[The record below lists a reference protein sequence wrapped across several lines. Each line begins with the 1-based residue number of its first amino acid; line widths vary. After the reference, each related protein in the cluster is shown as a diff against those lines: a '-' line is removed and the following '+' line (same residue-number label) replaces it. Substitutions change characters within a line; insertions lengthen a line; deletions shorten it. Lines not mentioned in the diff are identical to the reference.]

1 VRERDDSSYALCLS
15 HGGSVKHYKV
25 DVTPSGEFAI
35 QDGQRFPSIM
45 SLISHYTLFSDGLWC
60 PLTEACVRPDC
71 HLAAKPTT
79 TASRAEQRRSFAAT
93 TTTTARTGILNRL
106 VASITPQQAM
116 ERSRTM
122 PRLRAPSRLS
132 CSSPPPQ
139 QPHHHHHHLPAAS
152 TGATIGCH
160 HSPSGAHTSSGGG
173 RRSATGSRLHK
184 ASSFDHLLPG
194 FISYLFSG
202 DGDRKTLRRK
212 SSGGKRLPEMEQTLP
227 RRVPSVPSEYS
238 CERPVPA
245 PRHSLARRDYQE
257 DPVYANRQALLRRA
271 AAAAAAAAASAESG
285 PAAPVSD
292 EAPLVEEKPTQEE

>member
-1 VRERDDSSYALCLS
+1 RRWSDRGPCLGFE
-15 HGGSVKHYKV
+15 H
-25 DVTPSGEFAI
+25 
-35 QDGQRFPSIM
+35 
-45 SLISHYTLFSDGLWC
+45 
-60 PLTEACVRPDC
+60 RPGC
-71 HLAAKPTT
+71 HA
-79 TASRAEQRRSFAAT
+79 RRH
-93 TTTTARTGILNRL
+93 
-106 VASITPQQAM
+106 
-116 ERSRTM
+116 
-122 PRLRAPSRLS
+122 
-132 CSSPPPQ
+132 PPQ
-139 QPHHHHHHLPAAS
+139 HQHHLPAAS
-152 TGATIGCH
+152 SAATIGCH
-160 HSPSGAHTSSGGG
+160 HTSSGAHTSSGGG

-271 AAAAAAAAASAESG
+271 AAAAAASAAASAESG
-285 PAAPVSD
+285 TEVTVPD
-292 EAPLVEEKPTQEE
+292 EAPAVEEKPAQ